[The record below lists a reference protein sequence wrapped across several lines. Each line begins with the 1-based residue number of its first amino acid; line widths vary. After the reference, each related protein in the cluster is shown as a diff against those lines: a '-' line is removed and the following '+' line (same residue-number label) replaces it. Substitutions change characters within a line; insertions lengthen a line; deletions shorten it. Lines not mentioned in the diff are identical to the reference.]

1 MEKGEYTMNLSEAN
15 DNKTVSAEAAWEK
28 LQKQLVTEPVNARW
42 VRWSKQANESASDKT
57 NEDDLSLAAGEETTN
72 PMFHKAFQNGI
83 QETKSTLPLAPS
95 EAPKVGLWLN
105 WMKRNRKWLS
115 GTVAVSM
122 LAFTLFTSV
131 GNQALA
137 AILNQFRM
145 EQVTVVQEDDIQR
158 IMNSVFT
165 EGQSADAINKFGTFS
180 HTAGTINGEYTLLEA
195 EKLLNRKL
203 IFPKDIDL
211 SQNKIYISPSS
222 EITLNLHVDEVNK
235 ALQRLGAKKLL
246 PQSIDGKPVKLI
258 FGEAAHI
265 SKQVN
270 IDGDQRNY
278 SFTQM
283 TAPSLNVDP
292 SIPVA
297 EAMDAVVQFP
307 FLPDNLK
314 DSLKN
319 SGVLNN
325 GNLPMPV
332 IANGTVEKHT
342 IEGVEVVMTQ
352 QKYNIQKSRN
362 TKSVEEIYY
371 GLTWVKNGQLY
382 NLGGNGFTDQDAAFA
397 LAKELILQ

>member
-1 MEKGEYTMNLSEAN
+1 MEQGEYTMNQSEAN

-28 LQKQLVTEPVNARW
+28 LQKQLGTEPVNAQW
-42 VRWSKQANESASDKT
+42 VRWSKQANEIASDKT
-57 NEDDLSLAAGEETTN
+57 NEADTNFAAGEEVTN
-72 PMFHKAFQNGI
+72 SIFHTASQNGG
-83 QETKSTLPLAPS
+83 QETMSTLPISPS
-95 EAPKVGLWLN
+95 EAHKSGLWLN
-105 WMKRNRKWLS
+105 WIKRNRKWLS
-115 GTVAVSM
+115 GTVAASM
-122 LAFTLFTSV
+122 LTFTLFTSV

-158 IMNSVFT
+158 IMNGFFT
-165 EGQSADAINKFGTFS
+165 EGHSADAINKFGTFS
-180 HTAGTINGEYTLLEA
+180 NTTGTINGEYTLPEA

-211 SQNKIYISPSS
+211 SQNKINISPSS
-222 EITLNLHVDEVNK
+222 EITLNLNVDEVNK
-235 ALQRLGAKKLL
+235 ALQRLEAKKLL

-258 FGEAAHI
+258 FGEAVHV
-265 SKQVN
+265 SKQVKIN
-270 IDGDQRNY
+270 GEDRNY

-283 TAPSLNVDP
+283 TAPSINVDP

-307 FLPDNLK
+307 FLPDY
-314 DSLKN
+314 LKN
-319 SGVLNN
+319 SLQNSGALSN

-332 IANGTVEKHT
+332 IANGTVEKRT

-352 QKYNIQKSRN
+352 QKYNIS
-362 TKSVEEIYY
+362 KSVDTEAVAEIFY
-371 GLTWVKNGQLY
+371 GLTWVKDGQLY
-382 NLGGNGFTDQDAAFA
+382 LVNGNGFTDQNAAFT

>member
-1 MEKGEYTMNLSEAN
+1 MEQGEYTMNLSEAN

-28 LQKQLVTEPVNARW
+28 LQKQLVTEPVNAQW
-42 VRWSKQANESASDKT
+42 VRWSKQVNEIAGDKT
-57 NEDDLSLAAGEETTN
+57 NEDDINLVAGEGVTN
-72 PMFHKAFQNGI
+72 PMFHSASPNGG
-83 QETKSTLPLAPS
+83 QETISTLPLIHS
-95 EAPKVGLWLN
+95 EAHKSGLWLN

-115 GTVAVSM
+115 GTAAASV

-158 IMNSVFT
+158 IMDNVFS
-165 EGQSADAINKFGTFS
+165 EGHSEEAINKFGTFS
-180 HTAGTINGEYTLLEA
+180 HTSGTINGEYTLPEA

-203 IFPKDIDL
+203 ITPKDIDL

-222 EITLNLHVDEVNK
+222 EITLSLHVDEVNK

-246 PQSIDGKPVKLI
+246 PQSMDGKPVKLI
-258 FGEAAHI
+258 FGEAAHM
-265 SKQVN
+265 SKQVK
-270 IDGDQRNY
+270 IDGMDRNY

-283 TAPSLNVDP
+283 TAPSIDVDL

-307 FLPDNLK
+307 FLPEYLK
-314 DSLKN
+314 ASLKN

-332 IANGTVEKHT
+332 IANGTVEKRT

-352 QKYNIQKSRN
+352 QNYNLQRSKN
-362 TKSVEEIYY
+362 TEAAEEIYY

-382 NLGGNGFTDQDAAFA
+382 TLNGDGFADQNAAFA
-397 LAKELILQ
+397 LAKELIMQ